1 MGLQR
6 SSGRR
11 RQEQVAPQAAP
22 RGTDSHRE
30 PGAQQAEVGDR
41 SGDLEHWQ
49 PSVHGE
55 LGGAGDER
63 ADRERQAPLRQG
75 ERHAASDGVD
85 RQCCRQS
92 DPQHRESPDRHTVED
107 REDAHAAGH
116 RRGHSQRRVSPEK
129 SCAVMDCPSGPSA
142 IHNVGTRAVP
152 EVP

>member
-1 MGLQR
+1 MGPHW

-30 PGAQQAEVGDR
+30 PGAPQAEVGDR

-63 ADRERQAPLRQG
+63 ADRERQAPPRQG
-75 ERHAASDGVD
+75 DGMPRRMVRIVSAAANPIHSTAN
-85 RQCCRQS
+85 
-92 DPQHRESPDRHTVED
+92 PQT
-107 REDAHAAGH
+107 
-116 RRGHSQRRVSPEK
+116 
-129 SCAVMDCPSGPSA
+129 
-142 IHNVGTRAVP
+142 GTP
-152 EVP
+152 